1 MRFLIAGLGSIGRR
15 HFRNLLALGEKDII
29 LYRSMTSTLPDDEL
43 KGFLV
48 ETDLHQALAHD
59 PQAVIISNPT
69 SLHLEVAVP
78 AAEAGCSILMEK
90 PVSHSLEGTDRLK
103 TALNLQGGRFL
114 TAFQFRYHPGLIQVK
129 EWLSKKRIGNIVSIQ
144 SHWGEH
150 LPGWHPWEDY
160 KTSYAARPDLGGG
173 VVNTLSHPFDYL
185 RWLFGE
191 VTDIQASVASN
202 GLDLDVEDSADILM
216 NFKSGSR
223 ASIHLNYIQ
232 RPPCHT
238 LDIIGTMG
246 TISWDNASGS
256 ARLYDVN
263 KEEWQTLS
271 PPEGFERNHLFLD
284 EMRHFLNV
292 ISREEE
298 PRCTLEDGLAAV
310 KITQAVHLAARQSVL
325 VELNH

>member
-1 MRFLIAGLGSIGRR
+1 MKFLIAGLGSIGRR
-15 HFRNLLALGEKDII
+15 HFRNLLALGERDII

-48 ETDLHQALAHD
+48 ETDLNQALAHN

-103 TALNLQGGRFL
+103 TALNQQGGRFL

-129 EWLSKKRIGNIVSIQ
+129 EWLSKKSVGNIVSIQ

-160 KTSYAARPDLGGG
+160 RTSYAARPDLGGG

-191 VTDIQASVASN
+191 VAGIQASVASN

-216 NFKSGSR
+216 SFKSGSR

-232 RPPCHT
+232 RPPRHT
-238 LDIIGTMG
+238 LDIIGTTG

-256 ARLYDVN
+256 ARSL
-263 KEEWQTLS
+263 
-271 PPEGFERNHLFLD
+271 
-284 EMRHFLNV
+284 
-292 ISREEE
+292 
-298 PRCTLEDGLAAV
+298 
-310 KITQAVHLAARQSVL
+310 
-325 VELNH
+325 